1 MPEEELL
8 NDTDVELVGSQ
19 VEYFRSCLEDKD
31 KEDMN
36 VSAATRAKRK
46 ASAYGSNLTAAFKKV
61 MNSTF
66 REGAD
71 GTCVTFAE
79 KAAMGAAADL
89 IAHPNVFKYKAATE
103 ITGEAVQKV
112 ELGGETIA
120 DFFNAVKPDED
131 DNSDS

>member
-8 NDTDVELVGSQ
+8 NENDVELVGSQ

-31 KEDMN
+31 KEDMD
-36 VSAATRAKRK
+36 VSAAVRAKRK
-46 ASAYGSNLTAAFKKV
+46 AGAYNGNLTKAFKQV

-66 REGAD
+66 RESAD
-71 GTCVTFAE
+71 GTNITFAQ
-79 KAAMGAAADL
+79 KAAMGAVADL
-89 IAHPNVFKYKAATE
+89 IAHPNVFKYKAAME
-103 ITGEAVQKV
+103 ITGEVVQKV

-120 DFFNAVKPDED
+120 DFFNAVKPDEV